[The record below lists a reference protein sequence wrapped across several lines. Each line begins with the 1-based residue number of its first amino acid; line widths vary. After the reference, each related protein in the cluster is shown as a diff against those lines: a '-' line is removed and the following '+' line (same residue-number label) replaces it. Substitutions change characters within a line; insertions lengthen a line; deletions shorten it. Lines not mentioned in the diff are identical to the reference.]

1 MSNLDNLLDPNCT
14 TTALN
19 PTLFPVG
26 TAQHMDINYNIF
38 PFLCD
43 LLKATTDNNFN
54 PILAD
59 NTTPFDLTPYTDFS
73 TLNAIGD
80 PRVSLGETMTQTYV
94 NFLPRVIT
102 QTEVRQ
108 NGGTQ
113 VIDNYICNADGVPIK
128 KSETI
133 PILLSLDLTG
143 KTSYKYGAIT
153 IPPLSATYEQL
164 MEPINPNEVIEF
176 VKKYVDSSKIEHADF
191 FVNFINKYYN
201 GWSASVSVYK
211 TLKYIIVTLTKED
224 KTVYLKYYEDVANK
238 VACLLGLNELK
249 YILNFETYK
258 NMAYSNASN
267 SKIVD
272 YKTLMEGTESDKYYS
287 TVMPIYTTTPDMEYT
302 TLFAAT
308 TSNNTSKV
316 ISYLDEMAAMVKQS
330 ATTTTVSISTV
341 PVIPC

>member
-26 TAQHMDINYNIF
+26 TAQHMDITYNIF

-73 TLNAIGD
+73 ALTAIGD

-128 KSETI
+128 QSTAV

-143 KTSYKYGAIT
+143 KKPYKYGAIT

-164 MEPINPNEVIEF
+164 MEPIHPNEVIDFVSSYMNDAKNAHSEDF
-176 VKKYVDSSKIEHADF
+176 VK
-191 FVNFINKYYN
+191 FINTYFNTWTPEVDLYSTPPALLVRLSKPENNDISYVYIKYYTD
-201 GWSASVSVYK
+201 S
-211 TLKYIIVTLTKED
+211 
-224 KTVYLKYYEDVANK
+224 ANK
-238 VACLLGLNELK
+238 VACLLQLDKVNQFFGTSSAKDHAMGSALSSKIPDYAVLSKDKTQADEWYDTIIQN
-249 YILNFETYK
+249 YK
-258 NMAYSNASN
+258 SKQSESYTNVLSN
-267 SKIVD
+267 SSNI
-272 YKTLMEGTESDKYYS
+272 LEHINKYY
-287 TVMPIYTTTPDMEYT
+287 T
-302 TLFAAT
+302 
-308 TSNNTSKV
+308 NTINPLTANTFNV
-316 ISYLDEMAAMVKQS
+316 LPVS
-330 ATTTTVSISTV
+330 A
-341 PVIPC
+341 C

>member
-26 TAQHMDINYNIF
+26 TAQHMDITYNIF

-73 TLNAIGD
+73 ALSAIGD

-143 KTSYKYGAIT
+143 KKPYKYGAIT

-176 VKKYVDSSKIEHADF
+176 VKKYVDTAKNEYAEYLIQ
-191 FVNFINKYYN
+191 FINKYYN

-272 YKTLMEGTESDKYYS
+272 YKALMEGTEADKYYS

-302 TLFAAT
+302 NLFAAT

-316 ISYLDEMAAMVKQS
+316 ISYLDEMAAMVNQS